1 MEDIKAF
8 KYEKDWFNNA
18 QYSIERARNKRM
30 SGWLTGDSRI
40 KEMMVPEE
48 SKVGEIQMDDGIV
61 YYWQG
66 EYRKDILK

>member
-1 MEDIKAF
+1 
-8 KYEKDWFNNA
+8 
-18 QYSIERARNKRM
+18 M

-66 EYRKDILK
+66 EYREDILK